1 MCRISRIAVTLTLF
15 MASAFFNAFAETPSA
30 DSLCG
35 DAESA
40 RNALKDKIR
49 SNVKPRPGLALIQ
62 LETLVATWPSERA
75 HCSKILQKL
84 SASKDVQAA
93 ANLRRALE
101 AATMS
106 KDTSEDKKLAASKW
120 AAIAAAIPF
129 VKSAFLGVANEIT
142 ELLVAGGVSRE
153 YIPNINVDMATSIII
168 IGDDEF
174 IGKTRSALS
183 LIEEKAPGYYTMVTN
198 CIPVILRGNAS
209 NISASA
215 PLPICQ
221 IGPKTFQAKL
231 TWYASGFVH
240 EAYHSKLY
248 NDYVRES
255 GCPVPAN
262 IWTGREAENS
272 CLSAQEDF
280 LKIIH
285 APEYQIRYVRKM
297 RNVDYFSS
305 KVKNTW

>member
-93 ANLRRALE
+93 ANLRL
-101 AATMS
+101 
-106 KDTSEDKKLAASKW
+106 
-120 AAIAAAIPF
+120 PF

-198 CIPVILRGNAS
+198 CIHIILRGNAS